1 MKKAAAIAL
10 LITLP
15 APARAQRVVDLQ
27 AARLQVA
34 DGGVEHVD
42 GGVWLDDAK
51 TISVAKD
58 LAQLR
63 AENAHLREHA
73 GDMPT
78 AWVVGALVVGLGAG
92 VALGFAVRGAR

>member
-63 AENAHLREHA
+63 AENEHLAKHA

-78 AWVVGALVVGLGAG
+78 AWVVGAFIVGAALGAG
-92 VALGFAVRGAR
+92 VTAFALTRR